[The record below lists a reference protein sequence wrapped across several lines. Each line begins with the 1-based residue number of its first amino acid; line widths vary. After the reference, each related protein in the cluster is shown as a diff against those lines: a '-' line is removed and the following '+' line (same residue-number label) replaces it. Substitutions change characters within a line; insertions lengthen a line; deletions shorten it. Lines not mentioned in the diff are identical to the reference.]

1 LNYNGLETGVSSTS
15 LLYGYLMDGWMDGV
29 VVHGPRTL
37 VLGLDLGLGLALAG
51 LGQMV
56 SVLLVGRLGEDGLLP
71 HVRGQVAVGLA
82 DGLEGGLGEV
92 AKGGGLPAG
101 AGVAILDTSHL

>member
-1 LNYNGLETGVSSTS
+1 
-15 LLYGYLMDGWMDGV
+15 MDGWMDGV

-37 VLGLDLGLGLALAG
+37 ALGLDLGLGLALAG

-82 DGLEGGLGEV
+82 DGLEGGLGCRMR
-92 AKGGGLPAG
+92 
-101 AGVAILDTSHL
+101 GVWSETTNFVWNISLQTMKQVSPNSDDV